1 MKLKLNL
8 STAFTLRNRI
18 KKIAQTIENEL
29 HSFAYVDFPE
39 KKEENNAT
47 LMEGSIEGNIALY
60 RICVCNLL
68 SLNNVID
75 KHNAAG
81 KQHINAVDILNKEIN
96 LFNWIDRSL
105 KQKKTTKSRNPVTG
119 NWEVETLIKM
129 TDYPVEEDL
138 TKLAQEKA
146 KIEDELAQYNS
157 STTFDFDIDDKIYK
171 IIYGENN

>member
-1 MKLKLNL
+1 MKIKLNL

-18 KKIAQTIENEL
+18 KKITQTIENEL

-47 LMEGSIEGNIALY
+47 LTEGSIEGNIALY
-60 RICVCNLL
+60 KNCLENLL
-68 SLNNVID
+68 KLNNTID
-75 KHNAAG
+75 KNNSAG
-81 KQHINAVDILNKEIN
+81 KQYINYVDVLNKQIN

-129 TDYPVEEDL
+129 TDYDVDKELSTL
-138 TKLAQEKA
+138 TQIKA
-146 KIEDELAQYNS
+146 KMEDELAQNNS
-157 STTFDFDIDDKIYK
+157 STTFEFELDDKIYK
-171 IIYGENN
+171 IIYG